1 MYLAYAHMAHFTFLL
16 DVFFLFLTREMSWDI
31 LGPTCLQ
38 PGSMRVYVG
47 GGEEGML
54 IAHEADL

>member
-1 MYLAYAHMAHFTFLL
+1 MAHFTFLL